1 MANIPEDLLYNVDHD
16 WVRIEDGIGTC
27 GITDYA
33 QSELGDIVFL
43 ELPEA
48 GDLVTQGESYGTIEA
63 VKTVSDLI
71 SPVSGEIIEVN
82 TQLTEDASLVNS
94 EPYDE
99 GWMIR
104 VRLSDF
110 DEVDALMDASAYAG
124 TLDE

>member
-1 MANIPEDLLYNVDHD
+1 MADIPEDLLYNIDHD
-16 WVRIEDGIGTC
+16 WVRVEDDIGTC

-33 QSELGDIVFL
+33 QGELGDIVFL

-48 GDLVTQGESYGTIEA
+48 GDLVAQGEPYGTIEA

-71 SPVSGEIIEVN
+71 SPVSGEIVEIN

-94 EPYDE
+94 EPYNE

-104 VRLSDF
+104 VRLSDAGEM
-110 DEVDALMDASAYAG
+110 DDLMDASAYAG